1 MAYTIN
7 KTNGGALVILNDG
20 VVDQQATSLTLF
32 GKNVSGFGDAQN
44 ENFVHLLEN
53 FANSAEPNAPIVGQ
67 IWYDTNTNLLRPM
80 FYDGAN
86 WRPVAVS
93 IYSNTSTDLL
103 LNAGGIPVGAT
114 QAGDYWFNSSAKQLY
129 VLTDSVGN
137 KTLVGP
143 EAVPGFNTTKLSSTR
158 MIDSIG
164 RVRAVIQLVLDG
176 EVLGVISTATFTSTA
191 TNAVSGFPTVYRGL
205 TFKNYS
211 TENRYTTSTSDV
223 IVRGLLDQLDSSY
236 PRRNISEHIQAD
248 WYFDNENSLRFGT
261 SGQSSITFNTA
272 SSLMNIVSNTSIRL
286 RVGISAINF
295 DGAAFAPTLSNTNLG
310 SSSAPFNL
318 VYAKR
323 LDSGA
328 TDSTINGNWTLTT
341 GSTIRSAGT
350 NDIGTSAKPFQ
361 TVYTSQL
368 SAGLS
373 GTGLLDGTFKLTAGS
388 TIAAQLDNTAEIG
401 TTVERFATIH
411 TLGISATT
419 DTTPINVT
427 GSPAVAGNVTPSIDN
442 TYDLGSNSK
451 RWAELHSEVAYVS
464 EATINYLET
473 LDSTITNLSV
483 TSATFTTLVD
493 HSGTIITAF
502 DNDTTLA
509 ADSKNRSVTQ
519 HAVKFYADKI
529 KNDLTTALGNLQT
542 SLTNL
547 LASARFVPAG
557 AVFHV
562 AQSTA
567 PSGYLICDG
576 SGYTT
581 STYADLFNA
590 IGYTHGGGG
599 GYFYVPDLRGQ
610 FIRGWDGPAPSGK
623 DIGRAFGSTQ
633 TDSVKAHTHDYD
645 DLYGLND
652 DSGPAVYDRNGNRV
666 YKYSGWGDDG
676 DNDSGNPAYFYSR
689 TAATG
694 DVETRP
700 TNVALLPI
708 IKT

>member
-1 MAYTIN
+1 MAYTIS
-7 KTNGGALVILNDG
+7 KTNGGALILLNDG
-20 VVDQQATSLTLF
+20 VVDTQATSLTLF

-53 FANSAEPNAPIVGQ
+53 FANSSEPNAPLTGQ

-129 VLTDSVGN
+129 VLTDSVGT

-223 IVRGLLDQLDSSY
+223 IVRGLLDQLDTSY
-236 PRRNISEHIQAD
+236 PRRNQLEHIQAD

-272 SSLMNIVSNTSIRL
+272 TSLMNIASNSSIRL
-286 RVGISAINF
+286 RVGLSAINF
-295 DGAAFAPTLSNTNLG
+295 DGAAFAPTSSNVNLG

-318 VYAKR
+318 FYAKR

-328 TDSTINGNWTLTT
+328 TDSVINGNWTLTT
-341 GSTIRSAGT
+341 GSNIRSYGS

-368 SAGLS
+368 SAGS
-373 GTGLLDGTFKLTAGS
+373 GIGFLDGTFKLTSGS
-388 TIAAQLDNTAEIG
+388 ILSAQFDNTSEIG
-401 TTVERFATIH
+401 TNAERLTTVH

-419 DTTPINVT
+419 DTTPITVI
-427 GSPAVAGNVTPSIDN
+427 GSPLVSGNISPSVNN
-442 TYDLGSNSK
+442 TYDLGSNSN
-451 RWAELHSEVAYVS
+451 RWAELHSQIAHIS
-464 EATINYLET
+464 SATLDELET
-473 LDSTITNLSV
+473 IDALVTNLSV
-483 TSATFTTLVD
+483 TTATFSTLVD
-493 HSGTIITAF
+493 ASGTSITLF
-502 DNDTTLA
+502 DNDANLTANST
-509 ADSKNRSVTQ
+509 SRSVTQ
-519 HAVKFYADKI
+519 YAIKFYADKVR
-529 KNDLTTALGNLQT
+529 NDLVTAINNLQNSVD
-542 SLTNL
+542 SLT
-547 LASARFVPAG
+547 ASSKFVP
-557 AVFHV
+557 VSTVLYV
-562 AQSTA
+562 ARSTA
-567 PSGYLICDG
+567 PAGYLICNG
-576 SGYTT
+576 ASYST
-581 STYADLFNA
+581 STYADLFNV
-590 IGYTHGGGG
+590 IGYTYGGGG
-599 GYFYVPDLRGQ
+599 GTFYVPDLRGE
-610 FIRGWDGPAPSGK
+610 FIRGLDAGRGV
-623 DIGRAFGSTQ
+623 DIARTLGSTQ
-633 TDSVKAHTHDYD
+633 ADAFKSHNHGY
-645 DLYGLND
+645 
-652 DSGPAVYDRNGNRV
+652 P
-666 YKYSGWGDDG
+666 GDDQLSFANG
-676 DNDSGNPAYFYSR
+676 TGGWTGISRGGFPYDARSVYGGGAQIWQTTNDGG
-689 TAATG
+689 T
-694 DVETRP
+694 ETRP
-700 TNVALLPI
+700 RNVALLPI